1 MNNLAL
7 FVTHHVF
14 LTEEQ
19 ISSVVS
25 GTSIETTGHC
35 VPVWVD
41 AKTGRTTEP
50 ASEVFCCYKIHNNKE
65 RACDVDVLEKVG
77 YELYLPDASG
87 WSPPEEMDFE
97 KIARLESE
105 ERQNLLKER
114 DKWWFNNP
122 RPADA
127 ENLKSG
133 YLRFEVKKTKQ
144 KTGKREYSA
153 QHIVEI
159 ASLSRLEN
167 SLVSR

>member
-7 FVTHHVF
+7 FVTHHLF

-19 ISSVVS
+19 IAEVVS
-25 GTSIETTGHC
+25 GKTVEAVGHC

-41 AKTGRTTEP
+41 AKTGKTTEP
-50 ASEVFCCYKIHNNKE
+50 ASEVFCSYRIHNCREKS
-65 RACDVDVLEKVG
+65 CDVDVVPKSG
-77 YELYLPDASG
+77 YDIYIPSVSP
-87 WSPPEEMDFE
+87 WYPPEDLDFE
-97 KIARLESE
+97 KMAGMTSE
-105 ERQNLLKER
+105 ERQVILKDR

-122 RPADA
+122 KPPNA

-144 KTGKREYSA
+144 KAGRREYAA

-159 ASLSRLEN
+159 ASLSRLEK
-167 SLVSR
+167 SLTS

>member
-7 FVTHHVF
+7 FVTHHLF

-19 ISSVVS
+19 IAEVVS
-25 GTSIETTGHC
+25 GRTAEAIGHC

-41 AKTGRTTEP
+41 AKTGKTTEP
-50 ASEVFCCYKIHNNKE
+50 AAEVFCSYKIHNSKE
-65 RACDVDVLEKVG
+65 KSCEVEVVPKSG
-77 YELYLPDASG
+77 YEIYIPSASS
-87 WSPPEEMDFE
+87 WNPPEELDFE
-97 KIARLESE
+97 KMAEMTSE
-105 ERQNLLKER
+105 ERQAALKSR

-122 RPADA
+122 RPPDA

-144 KTGKREYSA
+144 KVGRREYSA

-167 SLVSR
+167 SLTS